1 MAQNTGD
8 MNKQQHSGTADASNM
23 RVVRNQPTQPHT
35 STSRAKL
42 SVIEGGKDHAKKQPQ
57 QSVTDQKD
65 QPVNTTQENSG
76 KSSDDKAQKKSEDKP
91 KKHRMPF
98 IIDDDEDVPGNDGKP
113 STGFR
118 THVDE
123 IDLSEDEHKEIN
135 WFGITMAICVALCI
149 VVVISGSLLMNSIVS
164 GVGLVGIIVV
174 AIITF
179 AHSRRAARKDE
190 MLSQAQIEDEVT
202 KYKRDLA
209 STLIG
214 YNVRDYTPEELDRA
228 AQPYREMLEVENT
241 SIASVDPKE
250 MLGVLK
256 DEKAAKA
263 YQREQ
268 KKAARKAKREAK
280 SKKKS
285 V

>member
-1 MAQNTGD
+1 MSQNTDD
-8 MNKQQHSGTADASNM
+8 MNKRQNASADASGM

-35 STSRAKL
+35 PTSRAKL
-42 SVIEGGKDHAKKQPQ
+42 SVIDGGKDHAKQQPQ
-57 QSVTDQKD
+57 QSVTEQKT
-65 QPVNTTQENSG
+65 QPVDAKTENSG
-76 KSSDDKAQKKSEDKP
+76 EPSDDKARKKSDDKP
-91 KKHRMPF
+91 KKQRMPF

-174 AIITF
+174 AIVTF

-190 MLSQAQIEDEVT
+190 LLSQAQIEDEVT
-202 KYKRDLA
+202 RYKRDLA

-214 YNVRDYTPEELDRA
+214 YNVRDYTPEEIDRA

-285 V
+285 A

>member
-1 MAQNTGD
+1 
-8 MNKQQHSGTADASNM
+8 MNKKQNASADASGM
-23 RVVRNQPTQPHT
+23 RVVRNQPTKPHT
-35 STSRAKL
+35 SSSRADL
-42 SVIEGGKDHAKKQPQ
+42 SVIEGGKEQARQ
-57 QSVTDQKD
+57 QHSSVTEQKVQPVDAKPKNDNKPDSDTTSKKHDD
-65 QPVNTTQENSG
+65 QP
-76 KSSDDKAQKKSEDKP
+76 KRR
-91 KKHRMPF
+91 RMPF

-113 STGFR
+113 STGLR

-123 IDLSEDEHKEIN
+123 IDLSEDEHKDVN
-135 WFGITMAICVALCI
+135 WFGIAMAISVALCI

-174 AIITF
+174 AIVTF

-202 KYKRDLA
+202 RYKRDLA

-214 YNVRDYTPEELDRA
+214 YNVRDYTQEELDRA

-263 YQREQ
+263 YQKEQ
-268 KKAARKAKREAK
+268 KKAARKAKRETKNKRKPA
-280 SKKKS
+280 
-285 V
+285 

>member
-8 MNKQQHSGTADASNM
+8 MNKRQNASADASGMN
-23 RVVRNQPTQPHT
+23 VARNKPTQPHT
-35 STSRAKL
+35 PTSRAKL
-42 SVIEGGKDHAKKQPQ
+42 SVIEGGKDHEKQPQ
-57 QSVTDQKD
+57 QSSTIQNTY
-65 QPVNTTQENSG
+65 PVNAKPEIDVRQNADKSPKKTEG
-76 KSSDDKAQKKSEDKP
+76 KQKKR
-91 KKHRMPF
+91 RMPF

-118 THVDE
+118 THVEE
-123 IDLSEDEHKEIN
+123 IDLSEDEHKEVN
-135 WFGITMAICVALCI
+135 WFGIAMAICVALCI

-174 AIITF
+174 AIVTF

-190 MLSQAQIEDEVT
+190 LLSQAQIEDEVT
-202 KYKRDLA
+202 RYKRDLA

-263 YQREQ
+263 YQKEQ
-268 KKAARKAKREAK
+268 KKTARKAKRDAK
-280 SKKKS
+280 SKKKPA
-285 V
+285 

>member
-1 MAQNTGD
+1 
-8 MNKQQHSGTADASNM
+8 
-23 RVVRNQPTQPHT
+23 
-35 STSRAKL
+35 
-42 SVIEGGKDHAKKQPQ
+42 
-57 QSVTDQKD
+57 
-65 QPVNTTQENSG
+65 
-76 KSSDDKAQKKSEDKP
+76 
-91 KKHRMPF
+91 MPF

-123 IDLSEDEHKEIN
+123 IDLSEDEHREMN
-135 WFGITMAICVALCI
+135 WFGIAMAICVALCI

-164 GVGLVGIIVV
+164 GIGLVGIIVV
-174 AIITF
+174 AIVTF
-179 AHSRRAARKDE
+179 AHSRRTARKDE
-190 MLSQAQIEDEVT
+190 LLSQAQIEDEVT

-214 YNVRDYTPEELDRA
+214 YNVRDYTQEELDRA

-263 YQREQ
+263 YQKEQ

-285 V
+285 A

>member
-8 MNKQQHSGTADASNM
+8 MNKRQNASADTSGMHVA
-23 RVVRNQPTQPHT
+23 RNKPTQPHT
-35 STSRAKL
+35 PTSRAKL
-42 SVIEGGKDHAKKQPQ
+42 SVIEGGKDHEKQPQ
-57 QSVTDQKD
+57 QSSTIQNTH
-65 QPVNTTQENSG
+65 PVNAKPEIDARQNADKSPKKTEG
-76 KSSDDKAQKKSEDKP
+76 KQKKR
-91 KKHRMPF
+91 RMPF

-118 THVDE
+118 THVEE
-123 IDLSEDEHKEIN
+123 IDLSEDEHKEVN
-135 WFGITMAICVALCI
+135 WFGIAMAICVALCI

-174 AIITF
+174 AIVTF
-179 AHSRRAARKDE
+179 AHSRRTARNDE

-202 KYKRDLA
+202 RYKRDLA

-214 YNVRDYTPEELDRA
+214 YNVRDYTQEELDRA

-256 DEKAAKA
+256 DEKAAKV
-263 YQREQ
+263 YQKEQ
-268 KKAARKAKREAK
+268 KKAARKAKRDAK
-280 SKKKS
+280 NKKKLA
-285 V
+285 

>member
-1 MAQNTGD
+1 MSQNTDD
-8 MNKQQHSGTADASNM
+8 MNKKQNASADASGM

-35 STSRAKL
+35 PTNRAKL
-42 SVIEGGKDHAKKQPQ
+42 SVIEGGKDHAKQQPQ
-57 QSVTDQKD
+57 QSVTEQKT
-65 QPVNTTQENSG
+65 QPVDAKSENSG
-76 KSSDDKAQKKSEDKP
+76 EPSDDKARKKSDDKP

-135 WFGITMAICVALCI
+135 WFGIAMAISVALCI
-149 VVVISGSLLMNSIVS
+149 VVVISGSLLMNSVVS
-164 GVGLVGIIVV
+164 GIGLVGIIVV
-174 AIITF
+174 AIVTF

-202 KYKRDLA
+202 RYKRDLA

-214 YNVRDYTPEELDRA
+214 YNVRDYTSEEIDRA

-285 V
+285 A